1 MGEKLR
7 QFFGVPS
14 LSAFFTII
22 IGCVAV
28 AVFMTT
34 AMADQSPVLR
44 VIVFVALIFVIR
56 GVGALVRYF
65 QKNREQ
71 R

>member
-14 LSAFFTII
+14 LNAFFTII

-44 VIVFVALIFVIR
+44 A
-56 GVGALVRYF
+56 
-65 QKNREQ
+65 
-71 R
+71 